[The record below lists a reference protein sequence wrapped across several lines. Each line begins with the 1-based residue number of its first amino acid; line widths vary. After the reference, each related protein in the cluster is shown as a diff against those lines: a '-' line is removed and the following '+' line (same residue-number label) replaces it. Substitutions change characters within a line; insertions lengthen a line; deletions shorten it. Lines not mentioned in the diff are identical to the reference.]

1 MANRRTRPS
10 SQSDITP
17 TPEEE
22 SVNFQQIESI
32 ESTEK
37 AEVIKE
43 EPKLSDDLIVFQAV
57 EKAKKLE
64 ETEKSEPKGD
74 GIVSDRQINMLRKFN
89 ERIVN
94 KLGLGGTRSFKI

>member
-1 MANRRTRPS
+1 MATRRTRSS

-17 TPEEE
+17 DPETEN
-22 SVNFQQIESI
+22 VDFQQIES
-32 ESTEK
+32 TEQT
-37 AEVIKE
+37 EVIEE

-64 ETEKSEPKGD
+64 ETKKSEPKGD

-94 KLGLGGTRSFKI
+94 KLGLNGTRSYKV